1 MYIGMHPDSE
11 QFIRLQNKNRFNIEK
26 LQEVDLE
33 ELGHV
38 KVQILLDIVE
48 DEYECPK
55 CERHDKDLENW
66 KEQIHEMISEMY
78 ALVNSVRENMTD
90 DITPEERKKYF
101 EEHCKKL
108 QKAYSD
114 CTFIGDDFNFAE

>member
-1 MYIGMHPDSE
+1 MYIGMHEESE
-11 QFIRLQNKNRFNIEK
+11 KFVRLQNLNRFNIEK

-33 ELGHV
+33 EIGHV

-55 CERHDKDLENW
+55 CDRRDSDLENW
-66 KEQIHEMISEMY
+66 KDQIHELVDKMFI
-78 ALVNSVRENMTD
+78 LVNSTRNNMED

-114 CTFIGDDFNFAE
+114 CTFIGDDFKFDI